1 MKSTD
6 SLLVFVPGPMD
17 RKSPEVGGAAQPRLR
32 LVRPALEIA
41 QPIVP
46 AARGH
51 EGKHGSGRGSRAKE
65 SYSDEILRM
74 ALDRMISHAANE
86 VLDDATRPIFD
97 PTEGSEVVEWRRES
111 AASGVIEPK
120 NQVEGGGRADQA
132 MSARRVIEAESSM
145 AKPVD
150 AE

>member
-17 RKSPEVGGAAQPRLR
+17 GKSPEVGGAEQPRLR

-46 AARGH
+46 AGRVKRG
-51 EGKHGSGRGSRAKE
+51 RAKE
-65 SYSDEILRM
+65 SYTDEILRM
-74 ALDRMISHAANE
+74 ALDRMINHAANE
-86 VLDDATRPIFD
+86 LLDDATRPIFE
-97 PTEGSEVVEWRRES
+97 PIEGSEGVEWRRES

-120 NQVEGGGRADQA
+120 NQVEGGGCADQV
-132 MSARRVIEAESSM
+132 MSARHVIEAESSLV
-145 AKPVD
+145 KPVD